1 MHLSRRHFLQATA
14 ATGLFAASTPLFAN
28 SSGKADL
35 VIKGGTFHTMDP
47 AYPSPEAL
55 AVANGRILAL
65 GSMSEI
71 GPLVGPATRVI
82 DGRALTIT
90 PGFIDAHSHPL
101 FANEAVSANVGVL
114 TIPGVLEALA
124 ARKKLTPPGHWVL
137 GVMYDDTKF
146 VEGRPVTRAD
156 LDTLGDDHP
165 IFIQHR
171 GGHTAVVN
179 TAAFRLAGIDANT
192 PDPQGGKYYRDGG
205 VLTGRIAERALDRFH
220 AVGTWPEVTRETRQ
234 ENARLITKRMAASGL
249 TSTTDAFGSLTEW
262 QAYSDARDAHDLSCR
277 IAFMPGGVALPGEET
292 PTYRVLR
299 EQGLK
304 SGDGDEMLRLGAVK
318 YAVDGSAS
326 ERTMRMSTP
335 YKGRPEDFGILM
347 MSQDEVQAVTDN
359 ALAHGWR
366 IGIHAN
372 GDVAIDMV
380 LTAYENALKGWQ
392 GPNPRLRI
400 EHCSLVNPQL
410 IKRIKA
416 TGTIPAPFYTYAHYH
431 GEKWHEY
438 GDKKMEWMFAHKAF
452 LDAGIPVAPASD
464 YTPGPYEPMMALQS
478 MVTRKDPSGHV
489 WGASQ
494 RVSVMDA
501 MRVCTVN
508 GAYASVEENIKGSLS
523 PGKLA
528 DIVLLETDPVKT
540 DPDTLKD
547 IQVVETIM
555 GGKTTFEA

>member
-1 MHLSRRHFLQATA
+1 MRLSRRHFLQATA
-14 ATGLFAASTPLFAN
+14 AAGLFTATPRLFAN

-35 VIKGGTFHTMDP
+35 VIKGGTFHTMD
-47 AYPSPEAL
+47 AAFVAPEAL
-55 AVANGRILAL
+55 AVANGRILAV
-65 GSMSEI
+65 GSVAEIDALI
-71 GPLVGPATRVI
+71 GPGTRVI
-82 DGRALTIT
+82 DGRTLTIT

-101 FANEAVSANVGVL
+101 FANEAVSANVGVR

-124 ARKKLTPPGHWVL
+124 ERKKLTPPGHWVL

-146 VEGRPVTRAD
+146 EEGRPVTRAD
-156 LDTLGDDHP
+156 LDKLGDEHP

-179 TAAFRLAGIDANT
+179 SAAFALAGIDAST
-192 PDPQGGKYYRDGG
+192 PDPQGGKYYREGG
-205 VLTGRIAERALDRFH
+205 ELTGRIAETALKIFH
-220 AVGTWPEVTRETRQ
+220 TVGTWPEVTRETRQ

-262 QAYSDARDAHDLSCR
+262 ETYGDAHAAGELSCR
-277 IAFMPGGVALPGEET
+277 ISFMPGGVALPGEDA
-292 PTYRVLR
+292 PAYHVLR

-347 MSQDEVQAVTDN
+347 MNAEEVQAATDD

-380 LTAYENALKGWQ
+380 LTAYEKALKGWQ

-400 EHCSLVNPQL
+400 EHCSLVNPEL

-438 GDKKMEWMFAHKAF
+438 GDEKMEWMFAHKAF
-452 LDAGIPVAPASD
+452 LDAGVPVAPASD

-494 RVSVMDA
+494 RVSVMEA
-501 MRVCTVN
+501 MQICTVN
-508 GAYASVEENIKGSLS
+508 GAYASIEEDIKGSLT

-528 DIVLLETDPVKT
+528 DIVLLERDPAKA
-540 DPDTLKD
+540 DPDALKD
-547 IQVVETIM
+547 IKVVETIM
-555 GGKTTFEA
+555 GGKTTHQA

>member
-1 MHLSRRHFLQATA
+1 MRLSRRHFLQTTA
-14 ATGLFAASTPLFAN
+14 AAGFFAAAPGLFAD

-35 VIKGGTFHTMDP
+35 VISGGTIHTMCP
-47 AYPSPEAL
+47 LYPSPEAL
-55 AVANGRILAL
+55 AVANGRILAV
-65 GSMSEI
+65 GSLSEI
-71 GPLVGPATRVI
+71 EPLIGPATRVI
-82 DGRALTIT
+82 DGRGLAIT

-101 FANEAVSANVGVL
+101 FANEAVSANVGVR

-124 ARKKLTPPGHWVL
+124 ERKKQTPPGHWVL

-156 LDTLGDDHP
+156 LDKLGDDHP

-179 TAAFRLAGIDANT
+179 SAAFALAGIDVNT
-192 PDPQGGKYYRDGG
+192 PDPHGGKYYREDGE
-205 VLTGRIAERALDRFH
+205 LTGRIAETALKIFH
-220 AVGTWPEVTRETRQ
+220 TVGTWPEVTRETRQ
-234 ENARLITKRMAASGL
+234 ENARLTTKRMAASGL

-262 QAYSDARDAHDLSCR
+262 QAYGDARAAGELSCR
-277 IAFMPGGVALPGEET
+277 ISFMPGGVALPGEDAA
-292 PTYRVLR
+292 TYHVLR

-347 MSQDEVQAVTDN
+347 MNQEEVQAATDD

-380 LTAYENALKGWQ
+380 LTAYEKALKDWK

-400 EHCSLVNPQL
+400 EHCSLVNPAL
-410 IKRIKA
+410 IGRIKN

-438 GDKKMEWMFAHKAF
+438 GAEKMEWMFAHKAF
-452 LDAGIPVAPASD
+452 IDAGVPVAPASD

-478 MVTRKDPSGHV
+478 MVTRKDPSGRV
-489 WGASQ
+489 WGPSQ
-494 RVSVMDA
+494 RISVMEA
-501 MRVCTVN
+501 MKVCTIN
-508 GAYASVEENIKGSLS
+508 GAYASVEETLKGTLT

-528 DIVLLETDPVKT
+528 DIVLLAEDPAQA
-540 DPDTLKD
+540 DPDSLKD
-547 IQVVETIM
+547 IKVVETIM
-555 GGKTTFEA
+555 GGKTVFRA